1 MFFWRLGLVAKS
13 KVGKLDRDG
22 ILLRLHSA
30 RAASASSLPVS
41 NTRSYLVLPSA
52 SFVRFSATDD
62 DRRRRSTWLPRFSWS
77 RILVSLPS
85 CWSWRGCGHAAMT
98 LASRLQPHAL
108 VHRSRSMVRACSRG
122 YEGVPDCRI
131 LLWKFLRCRT
141 DATADTHSPFS
152 DSWGT
157 LN

>member
-62 DRRRRSTWLPRFSWS
+62 DRLM
-77 RILVSLPS
+77 IMHSL
-85 CWSWRGCGHAAMT
+85 RGCHASLGAAFWCLSQVAGHGAVVDM
-98 LASRLQPHAL
+98 RP
-108 VHRSRSMVRACSRG
+108 
-122 YEGVPDCRI
+122 
-131 LLWKFLRCRT
+131 
-141 DATADTHSPFS
+141 
-152 DSWGT
+152 
-157 LN
+157 